1 MSCPNNALMS
11 RPVDQRKRHYRKIV
25 ELAGVARK
33 IIAQYPHA
41 VTIPR
46 ITAALDAER
55 KAKHLVKHHGG
66 VGVGQLLL
74 TLC

>member
-1 MSCPNNALMS
+1 MSCPNNAFMS
-11 RPVDQRKRHYRKIV
+11 RPVGTRKRHYRKIV

-55 KAKHLVKHHGG
+55 KAKHLVKHRGG
-66 VGVGQLLL
+66 VGVAQLLL
-74 TLC
+74 A

>member
-1 MSCPNNALMS
+1 MSCPNNAFMS

-41 VTIPR
+41 ATIPR
-46 ITAALDAER
+46 ITVALDAER

-66 VGVGQLLL
+66 VGVAQFLLA
-74 TLC
+74 